1 MLIIISIA
9 PDVEATLNALLYPME
24 RKKVSKRNKQVLL
37 KMTPKVNVVIS
48 YIAETHKISKA
59 SAFEALLKKFSSYYN
74 AGKISDEEKQKIFIN
89 LQEVIEQIN
98 AEGVKRRSSESL
110 TWSDRNHN
118 VVGANKRTLS
128 VAIVDYMTKSIS
140 IA

>member
-1 MLIIISIA
+1 MLIIISIH

-48 YIAETHKISKA
+48 YLAELHNLSKA
-59 SAFEALLKKFSSYYN
+59 STFEAMLKKFSAHYS
-74 AGKISDEEKQKIFIN
+74 AGKISDEMKKEIFEN
-89 LQEVIEQIN
+89 LQAVIEQIN
-98 AEGVKRRSSESL
+98 AVGVKR
-110 TWSDRNHN
+110 SDRNHN

>member
-9 PDVEATLNALLYPME
+9 PDVEQTLNALLYPMQ
-24 RKKVSKRNKQVLL
+24 RKKVSHRNKQVLL
-37 KMTPKVNVVIS
+37 KMTPRVNVVIS

-59 SAFEALLKKFSSYYN
+59 SAFEALLKKFSSHFA
-74 AGKISDEEKQKIFIN
+74 AGKISDEEKKKIFTN
-89 LQEVIEQIN
+89 LQECIEQIN
-98 AEGVKRRSSESL
+98 ALGVKR
-110 TWSDRNHN
+110 SDRNHN

>member
-9 PDVEATLNALLYPME
+9 PDVEQTLNALLYPME
-24 RKKVSKRNKQVLL
+24 RKKVSHRNKQVLL

-59 SAFEALLKKFSSYYN
+59 SAFEALLKKFSGYYT
-74 AGKISDEEKQKIFIN
+74 AGKISDEEKQKIFTN
-89 LQEVIEQIN
+89 LQECIEQIN
-98 AEGVKRRSSESL
+98 ALGVKR
-110 TWSDRNHN
+110 SDRNHN